1 MNAAEQVRL
10 KNIADTEHE
19 IFALLKQRYSPRTF
33 KKESVKTKHLQQ
45 LFEAVRWAASS
56 NNLQPWRFIYT
67 ENGTEAYNKIYNCLS
82 DFNKSWTKNAPILMF
97 SAYKEKTDD
106 GKENFH
112 ALHDLGLS
120 LGSMTVQAQYLG
132 IAVHHMAGI
141 DWQKAQKEFNVP
153 EGFHISTAIAI
164 GYYGG
169 DVEDLPKDLQEKETE
184 KRKRI
189 SQEAFAFKDQWN
201 PRK

>member
-1 MNAAEQVRL
+1 MNKAEQIRL
-10 KNIADTEHE
+10 ENIADTDHE

-33 KKESVKTKHLQQ
+33 KNESIKDRHLKQ
-45 LFEAVRWAASS
+45 LFEAIRWSASS
-56 NNLQPWRFIYT
+56 NNIQPWRFIYA
-67 ENGTEAYNKIYNCLS
+67 EKGTEAYTKIFNCLS
-82 DFNKSWTKNAPILMF
+82 DFNKSWTKNAPVLLL
-97 SAYKEKTDD
+97 SAYQEKTEE

-132 IAVHHMAGI
+132 IAIHHMAGV
-141 DWQKAQKEFNVP
+141 DWQKAQKEFDVP
-153 EGFHISTAIAI
+153 EGFHVSTAIAL

-169 DVEDLPKDLQEKETE
+169 ELEDLPKDLQGLETK

-189 SQEAFAFKDQWN
+189 SQEAFAFKNQW
-201 PRK
+201 KLGI